1 LAGSDRQSAAVCA
14 LLGALAAGCGGGA
27 ALMHPAHTLAPQRV
41 TMGAGVSNNF
51 ALGGAD
57 ESIEAARQTTVPAG
71 VPAPAGQ
78 QQYAEG
84 AIVHTLVAPG
94 LAPWVGA
101 RVGTGY
107 GTDAGVTYTGRAAR
121 IDGRYALSNE
131 KTALSFGLGASGI
144 LSHPSSD
151 SGGSRTPG
159 TARGVPGVDASGVT
173 GWGLDVPIIAGYRS
187 DAELVQIWG
196 GLRGGYERLF
206 GEILL
211 RANLDQQEESRADV
225 SAHRWFAGGL
235 LGLAVGVRP
244 FWVGIE
250 LDFAY
255 QRLAGELDWAG
266 TRAVEVEG
274 FTLAPT
280 GAVVGKF

>member
-1 LAGSDRQSAAVCA
+1 
-14 LLGALAAGCGGGA
+14 
-27 ALMHPAHTLAPQRV
+27 MHPAHPLASQRV

-51 ALGGAD
+51 VLGGAD
-57 ESIEAARQTTVPAG
+57 ESIESARQTTVPSG
-71 VPAPAGQ
+71 VPEPSDR

-101 RVGTGY
+101 RVGIGY
-107 GTDAGVTYTGRAAR
+107 GTEGGVTYTGRAAR
-121 IDGRYALSNE
+121 IDGRYALYNDR
-131 KTALSFGLGASGI
+131 TALSFGVGASGI
-144 LSHPSSD
+144 LSHPTSD
-151 SGGSRTPG
+151 SPGSGTPG

-173 GWGLDVPIIAGYRS
+173 GWGLDVPIIAGWRS

-196 GLRGGYERLF
+196 GLRGGYERIF
-206 GEILL
+206 GEIRL
-211 RANLDQQEESRADV
+211 RASLDQQEEFRADL

-244 FWVGIE
+244 FWVGVE
-250 LDFAY
+250 LDLAY
-255 QRLAGELDWAG
+255 QRLGGQLEWAG
-266 TRAVEVEG
+266 TRAVAVEG

-280 GAVVGKF
+280 GAVIGKF

>member
-1 LAGSDRQSAAVCA
+1 
-14 LLGALAAGCGGGA
+14 
-27 ALMHPAHTLAPQRV
+27 
-41 TMGAGVSNNF
+41 MGAGISNNF
-51 ALGGAD
+51 VLGGAD
-57 ESIEAARQTTVPAG
+57 DSIESARQTTVPAG
-71 VPAPAGQ
+71 VPEPRDQ

-101 RVGTGY
+101 RVGIGY
-107 GTDAGVTYTGRAAR
+107 GTEAGLTYTGRAAR
-121 IDGRYALSNE
+121 VDGRYALSNE
-131 KTALSFGLGASGI
+131 RTALSFGLGASGI

-151 SGGSRTPG
+151 SSGSRPG
-159 TARGVPGVDASGVT
+159 TTRGVPGVDASGVT

-196 GLRGGYERLF
+196 GIRGGYERIF
-206 GEILL
+206 GELLL
-211 RANLDQQEESRADV
+211 RASLDPQEESAADL

-235 LGLAVGVRP
+235 VGLAVGVRP
-244 FWVGIE
+244 LWVGVE

-255 QRLAGELDWAG
+255 QRFGGELEWAG
-266 TRAVEVEG
+266 TRTVAVEG

-280 GAVVGKF
+280 GALIGKF